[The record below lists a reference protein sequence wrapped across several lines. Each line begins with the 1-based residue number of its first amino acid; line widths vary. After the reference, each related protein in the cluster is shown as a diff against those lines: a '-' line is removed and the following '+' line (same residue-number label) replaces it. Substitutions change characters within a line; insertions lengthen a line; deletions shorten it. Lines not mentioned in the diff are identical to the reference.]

1 MKKKANNSA
10 RAFALRIALA
20 VALLSLGSIVLAS
33 SFANALRSRRGDR
46 SPSASDLV
54 NAKGPDAMIAHKPPG
69 ARKATAP
76 FVFMVTNTNDTGSG
90 SLRQAILDA
99 NGM

>member
-33 SFANALRSRRGDR
+33 SFANALRSRHGDR
-46 SPSASDLV
+46 STSASDVV
-54 NAKGPDAMIAHKPPG
+54 NAKEPDATIAYEPQG
-69 ARKATAP
+69 ARKAMAP
-76 FVFMVTNTNDTGSG
+76 FVFTVTNINDTGSG

-99 NGM
+99 